1 LLKASIIVHIIQ
13 VPISSKTEW
22 NWRK

>member
-22 NWRK
+22 NWWK